1 MRTNEPEAFSRRSL
15 PRYGTDD
22 VPSWAGAPPPP
33 TEPALPPIR
42 GAHPPDSAA
51 LPTRNGSAT
60 RPSRA
65 LIPTS
70 TDAHRAVQAGSAPG
84 ERGIAPLADA
94 EKPGATAGAP
104 MIIPGDGKPSALRP
118 IAQRQY
124 PRSRATHIAI
134 IAVAACLIL
143 AALFAV
149 SPLTAGATGN
159 TGNFLAS
166 ANVWSVPTALPTAT
180 PVPHPPSTSGN
191 GSGGG
196 NGAGYNPGQIA
207 IMDDIR
213 AVFGPA
219 YAQGALNIARCESGY
234 DPNAW
239 NGIAILGSHASG
251 VFQILYPITWNG
263 TSERA
268 HSPYEYH
275 PNILAAHEIFVRDGN
290 SWREW
295 ACHS

>member
-22 VPSWAGAPPPP
+22 APSWAGEPPPP

-42 GAHPPDSAA
+42 GTYKPDSAP
-51 LPTRNGSAT
+51 LPPRNGTAV
-60 RPSRA
+60 RPSRSLVSSSNGA
-65 LIPTS
+65 PRDVL
-70 TDAHRAVQAGSAPG
+70 AGSEPF
-84 ERGIAPLADA
+84 ERGIAPLADS
-94 EKPGATAGAP
+94 EKSGETLGAP
-104 MIIPGDGKPSALRP
+104 MIIPGNGKLSALRP
-118 IAQRQY
+118 IARRKY
-124 PRSRATHIAI
+124 PRSRATHLAI

-159 TGNFLAS
+159 NGNFLAS
-166 ANVWSVPTALPTAT
+166 ANLWAVPTDLPTAT
-180 PVPHPPSTSGN
+180 PVPRPSSTSG
-191 GSGGG
+191 GGG
-196 NGAGYNPGQIA
+196 GGGAGYNPGQTA
-207 IMDDIR
+207 IMNDIR

-239 NGIAILGSHASG
+239 NRIAIMGSHASG
-251 VFQILYPITWNG
+251 VFQILYPITWDG
-263 TSERA
+263 TSQRA

-275 PNILAAHEIFVRDGN
+275 PNILAAHEIFVRDGY